1 MKRIT
6 LLLGITA
13 ITALVAVS
21 VAAARPDPGVLT
33 CVTSLNNLSNANIN
47 ALAQQGVAADTIPGA
62 FNLPQGLSNQVV
74 SSGDGNV
81 GECSNGGGGDNGGDG
96 DNGGGGG
103 GDNGGGN
110 TAGNTPGQAP
120 PPEGNV
126 FLCYSSFGNV
136 PGVWP
141 IDVAKTLVAD
151 GGYWLAYAVAG
162 NVDGGTNIGGYHLV
176 CNLGGTQSVTPGV
189 VGGAGEVLGGGN
201 NGDFGFYPVLGS

>member
-21 VAAARPDPGVLT
+21 IASAKPDPGVLT
-33 CVTSLNNLSNANIN
+33 CVTSLAGFGQADLQS
-47 ALAQQGVAADTIPGA
+47 LASQGVTADTIPGA
-62 FNLPQGLSNQVV
+62 FNLPSGLSKKVAD
-74 SSGDGNV
+74 SGDGNV
-81 GECSNGGGGDNGGDG
+81 GECSNGGGGDNGGGGG
-96 DNGGGGG
+96 DNGGGGD
-103 GDNGGGN
+103 DNGGGN
-110 TAGNTPGQAP
+110 TAGTTPGQAP
-120 PPEGNV
+120 RPEGNV

-141 IDVAKTLVAD
+141 IQEAKALIAD
-151 GGYWLAYAVAG
+151 GSYWLAYAVAG

-201 NGDFGFYPVLGS
+201 NGNIGFYPILGS

>member
-1 MKRIT
+1 MKRIA

-21 VAAARPDPGVLT
+21 VATASTSGVNDWFITQHGAHAGQCVEKPGQGHSNSDFAGPYTDNT
-33 CVTSLNNLSNANIN
+33 CTTLVTN
-47 ALAQQGVAADTIPGA
+47 
-62 FNLPQGLSNQVV
+62 
-74 SSGDGNV
+74 
-81 GECSNGGGGDNGGDG
+81 
-96 DNGGGGG
+96 GG
-103 GDNGGGN
+103 GDNGGGGDN
-110 TAGNTPGQAP
+110 SGGGDSSGAPAQLP
-120 PPEGNV
+120 PPEANV

-141 IDVAKTLVAD
+141 TKEAKTLVAD

-189 VGGAGEVLGGGN
+189 VGGAGEVLGSGN
-201 NGDFGFYPVLGS
+201 NGNFGFYPVVGS